1 MTGVIII
8 DKPQGITSFGVVA
21 RLRKIT
27 GEKRI
32 GHSGTLDPMATGVMT
47 VLLGGATRFC
57 SLLPDHNKA
66 YEGIFRLGIT
76 TDTLDITGKVLE
88 ERAVTATPDDVRAA
102 AKRLTGEITQVPPMY
117 SAVSVGGRR
126 LYEIARS
133 GGDVERPERT
143 AFVYLLETEK
153 SEGKDEYGIRVEC
166 SSGTYIRT
174 LVSDIGEALGCG
186 ATLTALRRTK
196 ANGFSLS
203 DAVPLPGPDDAQG
216 REALTAKI
224 IPVDAALKKYPA
236 LTVTG
241 AQAARFS
248 NGGELSAD
256 RLNNCRVK
264 GFYRVFS
271 PDGLFLGIGENSDG
285 LTLKVIRV
293 YREV

>member
-57 SLLPDHNKA
+57 QLLPDHNKA
-66 YEGIFRLGIT
+66 YEGVFRLGIT

-88 ERAVTATPDDVRAA
+88 ERPVTVSADDVKAA
-102 AKRLTGEITQVPPMY
+102 AKRFTGEITQVPPMY

-126 LYEIARS
+126 LYELARE
-133 GGDVERPERT
+133 GEEVERPERT
-143 AFVYLLETEK
+143 AFVYLLEVEK
-153 SEGKDEYGIRVEC
+153 AGGENEYSIRAEC

-174 LVSDIGEALGCG
+174 LVADIGEALGCG
-186 ATLTALRRTK
+186 AALTALRRTK

-203 DAVPLPGPDDAQG
+203 DASPLPDIDDDEGKA
-216 REALTAKI
+216 ALAAKI
-224 IPVDAALKKYPA
+224 IPVDSALKKYPA

-248 NGGELSAD
+248 NGGELSVE
-256 RLNNCRVK
+256 RLSGCGAK
-264 GFYRVFS
+264 GFYRVYN
-271 PDGLFLGIGENSDG
+271 PEGVFLGAGENSDG
-285 LTLKVIRV
+285 LSLKVIRV
-293 YREV
+293 YREI